1 MKTKSSL
8 PMTQTEFIRRYK
20 QNKKL
25 VIFLRVLI
33 LVLFFLL
40 WEGAARLF
48 LIDPFIFSS
57 PGMIWRPLLCSCQ
70 SRAKG

>member
-20 QNKKL
+20 QDKKL

-40 WEGAARLF
+40 WEGGCP
-48 LIDPFIFSS
+48 PFSH
-57 PGMIWRPLLCSCQ
+57 
-70 SRAKG
+70 